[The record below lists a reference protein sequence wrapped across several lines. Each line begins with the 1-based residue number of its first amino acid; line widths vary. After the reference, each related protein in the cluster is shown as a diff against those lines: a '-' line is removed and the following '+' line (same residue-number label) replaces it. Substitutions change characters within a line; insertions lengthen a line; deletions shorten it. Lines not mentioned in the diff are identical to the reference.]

1 MTLRLCWQKYGIS
14 GEKPVGLMLA
24 MNEWFAQGGGIGKFT
39 VALGPSCC
47 RCVFFFFHYSRLSLL
62 ASMSHPSPYSYFT
75 SFPLVSSLNYSV

>member
-1 MTLRLCWQKYGIS
+1 MGLVGRST
-14 GEKPVGLMLA
+14 VGLILA
-24 MNEWFAQGGGIGKFT
+24 MNEWFAQGGGIGKFA

-47 RCVFFFFHYSRLSLL
+47 RCGFFSFLFHYSRLSLL